1 MLPNAQF
8 PRRLSMSL
16 IVLGVLMFA
25 LGVGMQMR
33 GIRMPDTFA
42 LLTGAETAFGIMVRV
57 GGPFCLLGLGLMALT
72 TLMTEGDRSGEG
84 RSALVVQDSDMQ
96 PEQRSGVGPAHLA
109 QWQRRL
115 AEKAA
120 APAAS
125 PAAATAG
132 RGTGTLARNLN
143 KAALVMV
150 GVALAGTLAAAL
162 LGGDAG
168 GGLAGSDLAAIESP
182 SAG

>member
-72 TLMTEGDRSGEG
+72 TLMTGGDRSGEG

-120 APAAS
+120 APAA
-125 PAAATAG
+125 ATAG

-168 GGLAGSDLAAIESP
+168 GGLGRI
-182 SAG
+182 